1 MSVVNL
7 LLQIGNIISNFL
19 CKKRM
24 CTDIMNNLLNNQK
37 IQRIY
42 IKNDNNDKNEKKF
55 NSDNI
60 ISKKN
65 KKNKRNTSLG
75 NMNIK
80 IENTSNLDNS
90 NDEKDGKSKGSI
102 NKLQKNINNIQIN
115 NKIFELIYFLIFKSF
130 FCCENTKTK
139 LVNLLQDFVIEN
151 LSIEKIFE
159 RIFNLEKIYK
169 RNFNS
174 MNEEND
180 FSEFSEI
187 NKLIN
192 DINVEI
198 ENEKELNRKKT
209 MK

>member
-1 MSVVNL
+1 
-7 LLQIGNIISNFL
+7 
-19 CKKRM
+19 M

-42 IKNDNNDKNEKKF
+42 IKNDNNDKNENKF
-55 NSDNI
+55 NLDNI

-115 NKIFELIYFLIFKSF
+115 NKIFEKLNYFLIFKSF

-139 LVNLLQDFVIEN
+139 LVNLLHDFVTEN

-159 RIFNLEKIYK
+159 RIFNLENIYK
-169 RNFNS
+169 QNFNS
-174 MNEEND
+174 INKEND

-198 ENEKELNRKKT
+198 ENEKELNRKKIT
-209 MK
+209 K